1 MFLTGFYTNSSRIY
15 ISQMIF
21 CCSSF
26 ILRTIHMY
34 TYTVLNFKI
43 YRHFLR
49 EKKKRISL
57 MIQWLELGASTA
69 GNPVL
74 IPGWGTE
81 ISKATQCDQIIEKE
95 SI

>member
-1 MFLTGFYTNSSRIY
+1 MFLTGFYTNSSGIY

-49 EKKKRISL
+49 EKKKDFSDDPVVRTWCFHCREPSFDP
-57 MIQWLELGASTA
+57 WL
-69 GNPVL
+69 GN
-74 IPGWGTE
+74 
-81 ISKATQCDQIIEKE
+81 
-95 SI
+95 